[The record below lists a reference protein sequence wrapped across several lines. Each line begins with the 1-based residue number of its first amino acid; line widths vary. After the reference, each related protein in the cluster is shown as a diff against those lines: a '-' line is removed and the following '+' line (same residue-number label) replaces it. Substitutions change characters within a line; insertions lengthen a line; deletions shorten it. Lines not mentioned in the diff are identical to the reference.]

1 MKQLYDVNR
10 VIQARQTDMIT
21 FLGTQCGFTFLNK
34 GNEYRCREHPSLV
47 IKNDR
52 LSWYW
57 HSKGVGGYGALDYL
71 MKVEGSAFHDAMDIL
86 QGAAMSFS
94 PVAAPPAVQES
105 KSLLLPEKAKTDN
118 RLIAYLCEI
127 RGIDKGIVTALL
139 DEKKLYEDIRGNVV
153 FVGYDP
159 QGRAR
164 FACLRGTYG
173 ASFKRD
179 CPGSDKRY
187 GFQITGTGT
196 GSLYVFEAPIDAL
209 SHAALENLYTGDPD
223 AWRRDSRLSLGGTSG
238 LALDR
243 YLQDYPATKELVF
256 CLDSDDAGRGA
267 AIALARKYVARGLW
281 TRLELPTRKDCND
294 VLLAYRAQEVK

>member
-1 MKQLYDVNR
+1 MKQFFDENI

-21 FLGTQCGFTFLNK
+21 FLGTRCGFTFLNK

-57 HSKGVGGYGALDYL
+57 HSKGVGGYVAVDYL
-71 MKVEGSAFHDAMDIL
+71 MKAEGSTFRDAMDIL
-86 QGAAMSFS
+86 QGTVTSF
-94 PVAAPPAVQES
+94 APATTPPEAKVS
-105 KSLLLPEKAKTDN
+105 RSLILPEKSKTN
-118 RLIAYLCEI
+118 YRLIAYLCEI

-139 DEKKLYEDIRGNVV
+139 DEKRLYEDIRGNVV

-159 QGRAR
+159 QECTR

-187 GFQITGTGT
+187 GFQITGAGT
-196 GSLYVFEAPIDAL
+196 GRLYIFEAPIDAL
-209 SHAALENLYTGDPD
+209 SHATLENFYTGDPE
-223 AWRRDSRLSLGGTSG
+223 AWRRDSRLSLGGTSE
-238 LALDR
+238 LALEQ
-243 YLQDYPATKELVF
+243 YLQDHPTAKEFVF
-256 CLDSDDAGRGA
+256 CLDSDDAGRSA
-267 AIALARKYVARGLW
+267 AIALARKYAARGSW
-281 TRLELPTRKDCND
+281 TRLELPTRKDYND
-294 VLLAYRAQEVK
+294 VLLAYRA